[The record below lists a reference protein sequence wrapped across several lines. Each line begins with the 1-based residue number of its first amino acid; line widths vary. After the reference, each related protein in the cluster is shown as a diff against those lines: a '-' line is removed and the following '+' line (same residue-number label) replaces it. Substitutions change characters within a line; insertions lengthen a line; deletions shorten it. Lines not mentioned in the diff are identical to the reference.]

1 MMQINIPEL
10 AVIVIIGK
18 KHNEKNAFLKK
29 YFDKEEI
36 IDEEIVEEQ
45 LEKRLEEAKLTVID
59 LRDLDNNAYQE
70 ILRIAKRQHC
80 MPVAISFNP
89 EGIQTDLINKKD
101 GQEKISSGDLIE
113 ELEKKGFKKVYILK
127 DLREIRKARVQR
139 IKLANNKRKI
149 RGPFDI
155 IGDVHGC
162 YDELCELLEKL
173 GYIVNQEQDIVYA
186 PHQRKVIF
194 LGDLVDRGPKIV
206 KVLKLV
212 MNMVKKGQ
220 AYCVLGNHDGKL
232 QRKLRG
238 SNVQVAYGL
247 EKTVEELEREPEEFI
262 QEVRQFLDHLV
273 SHYVFDEGKLVVAHA
288 GLKEKLHGR
297 ESAKIREI
305 AMFGPTTGKVD
316 EHGLPIRVNWS
327 EQYKGNAMVVYGH
340 TPQVMPRIVNN
351 TINIDTGCVYGGR
364 LTAFRYPEQEI
375 VDVQAKAIYYEA
387 ARPFV

>member
-1 MMQINIPEL
+1 M
-10 AVIVIIGK
+10 AVIVIIGN
-18 KHNEKNAFLKK
+18 KHNEKKAFLKK
-29 YFDKEEI
+29 YFDKEEL
-36 IDEEIVEEQ
+36 IDEKMIEEQ

-59 LRDLDNNAYQE
+59 MRDLDNNTYEE
-70 ILRIAKRQHC
+70 IIRIAKRQHC
-80 MPVAISFNP
+80 MPVAIMFDIECIESNS
-89 EGIQTDLINKKD
+89 IQNKD
-101 GQEKISSGDLIE
+101 GQEMSSEDLIE
-113 ELEKKGFKKVYILK
+113 KLEKKGFKKVYVLK
-127 DLREIRKARVQR
+127 NLREVNKARIQR
-139 IKLANNKRKI
+139 IKLANNKRKVQ
-149 RGPFDI
+149 GPFDI

-162 YDELCELLEKL
+162 YDELCKLLEKL
-173 GYIVNQEQDIVYA
+173 GYIVNQDQDIVYA
-186 PHQRKVIF
+186 PHHRKVIF

-206 KVLKLV
+206 KVLRLV
-212 MNMVKKGQ
+212 MNMVKREQ

-247 EKTVEELEREPEEFI
+247 EKTVEELEKESEQFI

-327 EQYKGNAMVVYGH
+327 KQYKGSAMVVYGH

-364 LTAFRYPEQEI
+364 LTAFRYPEQDI
-375 VDVQAKAIYYEA
+375 VDVQAKDIYYEA
-387 ARPFV
+387 ARPFI